1 MNITFG
7 YLLSSVCV
15 GSSGGE
21 RGLTFFTFSRHV
33 LQKFS
38 AFSDNFEFFK
48 SKSVKSIVCMF

>member
-1 MNITFG
+1 MCG
-7 YLLSSVCV
+7 

-21 RGLTFFTFSRHV
+21 RGLTFFFTFSRHV

-38 AFSDNFEFFK
+38 ACSDNFEFFK